1 MEGGDRRRDLE
12 HQERERSKMH
22 WRIEGGEGR
31 VVGLTEGAAMAM
43 AALNLTVVA
52 VLRQPVVDER

>member
-1 MEGGDRRRDLE
+1 MEGGDRRQDLE

-22 WRIEGGEGR
+22 WRIEGGEGW
-31 VVGLTEGAAMAM
+31 VVGLTEGAAMAV
-43 AALNLTVVA
+43 AALNLAVVA